1 MLVAAF
7 ASFLSSILWA
17 GVEANSTE
25 SSSDSYRRHSVYL
38 SYKYYYVY
46 DGSDN
51 IASVGDGEGAATDA
65 TPPNTFSNVPL
76 DDAKQ
81 SLSRVL
87 NEVEGF
93 AAPDLTVFSIG
104 VELIAAL
111 SSMWRRH

>member
-17 GVEANSTE
+17 GVGANSTE

-38 SYKYYYVY
+38 PYKYYYVC

-76 DDAKQ
+76 DDANQ
-81 SLSRVL
+81 SLPRVL
-87 NEVEGF
+87 NEAEGF
-93 AAPDLTVFSIG
+93 AAPDLTVFSSG

-111 SSMWRRH
+111 CSMWRRH